1 MFDQGLL
8 YFFDMLFGLNHE
20 LVADMKWRV
29 YCVEQLPRLPERFRE
44 RLQEVMLLHSF
55 SVEELERRKS
65 AFMQMWREML
75 PVIEAEVGMTLAQI
89 EELV

>member
-29 YCVEQLPRLPERFRE
+29 YCVEQLPRLPGRFSE
-44 RLQEVMLLHSF
+44 RLQEVMLLHAF
-55 SVEELERRKS
+55 SMEELERRKG
-65 AFMQMWREML
+65 AFMQMWWEML
-75 PVIEAEVGMTLAQI
+75 PVIEAEVGMSLAEI